1 MTKKTQ
7 SKIQQTYLKPKISVP
22 VFLGLFETIL
32 EMKLLLQILIFRN
45 KSQVLKI
52 LKPFSLELIKF
63 KHLTFYC
70 FDITF
75 SHKKSGFSVEN
86 IKQRNYFRYLSIY
99 QSLQF

>member
-1 MTKKTQ
+1 MTKNTQ

-32 EMKLLLQILIFRN
+32 QTKLLLQILIFRN
-45 KSQVLKI
+45 ESQVLKI
-52 LKPFSLELIKF
+52 LKPVSLELIKF

-75 SHKKSGFSVEN
+75 SHKKSGFSVEK
-86 IKQRNYFRYLSIY
+86 IK
-99 QSLQF
+99 

>member
-1 MTKKTQ
+1 M
-7 SKIQQTYLKPKISVP
+7 P
-22 VFLGLFETIL
+22 VFLGLFEAIL
-32 EMKLLLQILIFRN
+32 EMKLLLQILIFKN

-52 LKPFSLELIKF
+52 LKPFSLELIQF

-75 SHKKSGFSVEN
+75 SHKKSGFSVEK

-99 QSLQF
+99 ESLQF

>member
-1 MTKKTQ
+1 M
-7 SKIQQTYLKPKISVP
+7 
-22 VFLGLFETIL
+22 FLGFFQTIL
-32 EMKLLLQILIFRN
+32 QMKLLLQILTFKN

-63 KHLTFYC
+63 KNLTFYC

-75 SHKKSGFSVEN
+75 SHKKSGFLVKK
-86 IKQRNYFRYLSIY
+86 IKQRNYFRYLSMY